1 MSALILTRPLMRNR
15 LSAEIE
21 NILLK
26 SIIKGQLVVG
36 EKLPTEREL
45 ARDLEVNRSTVRE
58 ALGRLESLDLVEI
71 RHGDGVYVKN
81 YQESGSLELIRAMIR
96 LDERQRDDIIEALLE
111 FRSII
116 GPEMAFRAAKNRTD
130 DHIQA
135 LEEVIWKNRE
145 LSTLEK
151 DIRVHHIIGLASAN
165 ILYLTLLNFFNKFV
179 IEYGHLYFNDEENV
193 KRSERFHEEIYQAI
207 KKGNAGLARK
217 IMRDVLTY
225 AQKAVVDTL
234 QTGRDSRR

>member
-1 MSALILTRPLMRNR
+1 
-15 LSAEIE
+15 
-21 NILLK
+21 
-26 SIIKGQLVVG
+26 
-36 EKLPTEREL
+36 
-45 ARDLEVNRSTVRE
+45 
-58 ALGRLESLDLVEI
+58 
-71 RHGDGVYVKN
+71 
-81 YQESGSLELIRAMIR
+81 MIR

-145 LSTLEK
+145 PSTLEK

-217 IMRDVLTY
+217 IMWTF
-225 AQKAVVDTL
+225 
-234 QTGRDSRR
+234 SPMPRRRLSIPCKQAGIAGGKNDAEIYRRSQRPDL